1 MSHELD
7 TENSTMMMMHPN
19 HNLSMSTAQYQHNHS
34 SLQEDSIQV
43 PAGHQTNHKQF
54 TDHLISQSIHEEP
67 ERVNEHFA
75 RDSIYEAEGENS
87 SVGMLP
93 DGIRQSKD

>member
-1 MSHELD
+1 
-7 TENSTMMMMHPN
+7 MMMMHPN